1 MSILILVCALS
12 LTAPECQ
19 RNTALHEI
27 RTEIA
32 VPDLAG
38 CMRHGMLFAAESG
51 LVTPGTFP
59 KVYCAMPGNRPV
71 G

>member
-1 MSILILVCALS
+1 MSILILICSLS
-12 LTAPECQ
+12 LSHAECQ
-19 RNTALHEI
+19 KSTALHEI

-32 VPDLAG
+32 VPDLVG
-38 CMRHGMLFAAESG
+38 CMRQGVLYAAESG
-51 LVTPGTFP
+51 LVTKGTFP